1 MGDFE
6 TGCVTDSVM
15 ARYPFDGKHV
25 EDRSLVLGW
34 GFQPTKL
41 GKLRNNALVDKLKL
55 QVISGLSRRKQLADG
70 LQPSPIVNGRTDM
83 KTVQLAIGN
92 MEYAQ
97 SLRDLLLRDGTH
109 RVYVVDRPDLR
120 LDGIVM
126 IDGDRPGN
134 LSMLDSEPER
144 FVVIAH
150 KGSDSLSRIWDAGV
164 RHVLFDGD
172 PANTAQLAII
182 AAELRLPMMRGPKTP
197 RDGDGHHTRHLD
209 IPAVDPPA
217 RCGRRRSPARFSNG
231 V

>member
-1 MGDFE
+1 
-6 TGCVTDSVM
+6 
-15 ARYPFDGKHV
+15 
-25 EDRSLVLGW
+25 
-34 GFQPTKL
+34 
-41 GKLRNNALVDKLKL
+41 
-55 QVISGLSRRKQLADG
+55 
-70 LQPSPIVNGRTDM
+70 M

-126 IDGDRPGN
+126 IDGDCAGS

-150 KGSDSLSRIWDAGV
+150 KGSDSLSRIWDSGV

-172 PANTAQLAII
+172 PPNTAQLAII
-182 AAELRLPMMRGPKTP
+182 AAELRLPSARGSKTP
-197 RDGDGHHTRHLD
+197 REGDGHHSRPVD

-217 RCGRRRSPARFSNG
+217 RCGRRQIPARRWGSL
-231 V
+231 

>member
-1 MGDFE
+1 
-6 TGCVTDSVM
+6 
-15 ARYPFDGKHV
+15 
-25 EDRSLVLGW
+25 
-34 GFQPTKL
+34 
-41 GKLRNNALVDKLKL
+41 
-55 QVISGLSRRKQLADG
+55 
-70 LQPSPIVNGRTDM
+70 M

-126 IDGDRPGN
+126 IDGDRTSN
-134 LSMLDSEPER
+134 LSMLDSQPER

-172 PANTAQLAII
+172 PPNTAQLAII
-182 AAELRLPMMRGPKTP
+182 AAELRLPITRGSKMP
-197 RDGDGHHTRHLD
+197 RVGDGHRNRHLD

-217 RCGRRRSPARFSNG
+217 RCGRRQIPTRRWGGFRG
-231 V
+231 F

>member
-1 MGDFE
+1 
-6 TGCVTDSVM
+6 
-15 ARYPFDGKHV
+15 
-25 EDRSLVLGW
+25 
-34 GFQPTKL
+34 
-41 GKLRNNALVDKLKL
+41 
-55 QVISGLSRRKQLADG
+55 
-70 LQPSPIVNGRTDM
+70 M

-172 PANTAQLAII
+172 PPNTAQLAII
-182 AAELRLPMMRGPKTP
+182 AAELRLPMMRGSKTL
-197 RDGDGHHTRHLD
+197 RDGYGRHTRHLD

-217 RCGRRRSPARFSNG
+217 RCGRRRPPYRISGG

>member
-1 MGDFE
+1 
-6 TGCVTDSVM
+6 
-15 ARYPFDGKHV
+15 
-25 EDRSLVLGW
+25 
-34 GFQPTKL
+34 
-41 GKLRNNALVDKLKL
+41 
-55 QVISGLSRRKQLADG
+55 
-70 LQPSPIVNGRTDM
+70 M

-126 IDGDRPGN
+126 IDGDRTSN

-150 KGSDSLSRIWDAGV
+150 KGSDSLSSIWDAGV

-172 PANTAQLAII
+172 PPNTAQLAII
-182 AAELRLPMMRGPKTP
+182 AAELRLPITRGSKMP
-197 RDGDGHHTRHLD
+197 RVGDGYRNRHLD

-217 RCGRRRSPARFSNG
+217 RCGRRQIPARRWGG
-231 V
+231 VRGF

>member
-1 MGDFE
+1 
-6 TGCVTDSVM
+6 
-15 ARYPFDGKHV
+15 
-25 EDRSLVLGW
+25 
-34 GFQPTKL
+34 
-41 GKLRNNALVDKLKL
+41 
-55 QVISGLSRRKQLADG
+55 
-70 LQPSPIVNGRTDM
+70 M

-126 IDGDRPGN
+126 LDGDRPGN

-144 FVVIAH
+144 FVVITR
-150 KGSDSLSRIWDAGV
+150 KGSDSLSRIWAAGI

-182 AAELRLPMMRGPKTP
+182 AAELRLPGTRSSKRPGT
-197 RDGDGHHTRHLD
+197 GDGHHTRHLD

-217 RCGRRRSPARFSNG
+217 RCGRRQFPPR
-231 V
+231 

>member
-1 MGDFE
+1 
-6 TGCVTDSVM
+6 
-15 ARYPFDGKHV
+15 
-25 EDRSLVLGW
+25 
-34 GFQPTKL
+34 
-41 GKLRNNALVDKLKL
+41 
-55 QVISGLSRRKQLADG
+55 
-70 LQPSPIVNGRTDM
+70 M

-126 IDGDRPGN
+126 IDGDRTSN

-150 KGSDSLSRIWDAGV
+150 KGSDSLSSIWDAGV

-172 PANTAQLAII
+172 PPNTAQLAII
-182 AAELRLPMMRGPKTP
+182 AAELRLPITRGSKMP
-197 RDGDGHHTRHLD
+197 RVGDGYRNRHLD

-217 RCGRRRSPARFSNG
+217 RCGRRQIPARRWGGFRG
-231 V
+231 F

>member
-1 MGDFE
+1 
-6 TGCVTDSVM
+6 
-15 ARYPFDGKHV
+15 
-25 EDRSLVLGW
+25 
-34 GFQPTKL
+34 
-41 GKLRNNALVDKLKL
+41 
-55 QVISGLSRRKQLADG
+55 
-70 LQPSPIVNGRTDM
+70 M

-126 IDGDRPGN
+126 IDGDRPAN
-134 LSMLDSEPER
+134 LSILDSEPER

-172 PANTAQLAII
+172 PPNTAQLAII
-182 AAELRLPMMRGPKTP
+182 AAELRLPMMRGSKTP
-197 RDGDGHHTRHLD
+197 RDGDGHHTRHLY

-217 RCGRRRSPARFSNG
+217 RYGRRRSPARISGG